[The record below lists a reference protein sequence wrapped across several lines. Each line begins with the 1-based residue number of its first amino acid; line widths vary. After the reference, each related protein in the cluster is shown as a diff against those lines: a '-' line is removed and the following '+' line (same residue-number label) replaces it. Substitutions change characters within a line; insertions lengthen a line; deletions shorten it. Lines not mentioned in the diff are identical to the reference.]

1 MGKSI
6 LTLNFEMI
14 QIFFFGIGEGTTKML
29 SEFQL
34 GT

>member
-14 QIFFFGIGEGTTKML
+14 LLFGISEGTTKML

>member
-6 LTLNFEMI
+6 LTLNFEMM
-14 QIFFFGIGEGTTKML
+14 QILLFGINEGTTKML